1 MPCRPRRAGAWP
13 IASAIGLALGCAS
26 PDSVDPAAPAKRADA
41 HRAGPP
47 AGTDAAADAV
57 RVDARGTYL
66 RPNAVDRDG
75 TPAFVHVTEADMPL
89 RVAVGEP
96 KDSPRYGSRAQ
107 AREATREAIALW
119 QDAIQP
125 ELPWFR
131 IDFVDEDPGAQVQI
145 EWKRRIPGPWGGF
158 GRLVYGIWNGRLR
171 VGGKMEVA
179 IRPDPF
185 IVLKVEEVRRLIA
198 HEFGHVLGLGH
209 CLDCDSAMNYAWYT
223 RDRTLVTAIDTATF
237 VALVSTPNGR
247 RVDGR
252 PMQAL
257 LDLGWRP

>member
-1 MPCRPRRAGAWP
+1 LL
-13 IASAIGLALGCAS
+13 IGLALGCAS
-26 PDSVDPAAPAKRADA
+26 RDAIDPRAPAQRAEA
-41 HRAGPP
+41 HRAESSAAAEPP
-47 AGTDAAADAV
+47 ADAV

-75 TPAFVHVTEADMPL
+75 TPAFVHLTEEDMPL

-107 AREATREAIALW
+107 ARDATREAIVLW

-125 ELPWFR
+125 SLPWFR
-131 IDFVDEDPGAQVQI
+131 IDFVDEDPAAAVQI

-158 GRLVYGIWNGRLR
+158 GRLAYGIRDGRLR
-171 VGGKMEVA
+171 IGGQMEVA

-209 CLDCDSAMNYAWYT
+209 CLECDSAMNYAWHT

-257 LDLGWRP
+257 LEMGWRP